1 MPRFQRS
8 VRPILNV
15 GELMH
20 GPIRYEKPAGNVS
33 PDEYR
38 NHMMQQAQQSQAYAE
53 QQRKAHPTQA
63 PAPKPETPGF
73 WETYWQVPGK
83 LLDVAKDK
91 IDPHTDKVPG
101 LHALSRAPG
110 TVYEGVAKAIPQGI
124 KDINIAGYRLG
135 DAADAVAQT
144 FSPVSLD
151 PKATPTDH
159 AAQFGMAWSGQKALG
174 KGAQALGKHGGKIIN
189 GAGLGAMFG
198 PDAVAGAADHAA
210 RMFGRE
216 VPSMAAAGGPRLG
229 IAPHT
234 PAPRPMPQKA
244 NMAGGKPGDPV
255 PWYDA
260 PGVDKTPAWQK
271 APEQFK
277 SFKDSMPTPEKKPGL
292 IKRGADYLAKNPGA
306 AVLAAPII
314 GGAGA
319 TAIGT
324 LGMGARLGYNAYQD
338 WKNPEVNKRIR
349 ETQKSVGDRS
359 KRLREAA
366 YKEAAQRKEAERQRD
381 IQRRQQQGGR

>member
-20 GPIRYEKPAGNVS
+20 GPIRYEKPASDPAPGTGVS

-38 NHMMQQAQQSQAYAE
+38 NHMMQRAQQSRAYAE
-53 QQRKAHPTQA
+53 QQSKAHPTQA

-110 TVYEGVAKAIPQGI
+110 TVYEGAAKAIPQGI

-159 AAQFGMAWSGQKALG
+159 AAQFGMAWSGGKVLG
-174 KGAQALGKHGGKIIN
+174 KGAQALGKHGGKIVN

-244 NMAGGKPGDPV
+244 NMAGGGGGSGPGPS
-255 PWYDA
+255 
-260 PGVDKTPAWQK
+260 PGPK
-271 APEQFK
+271 
-277 SFKDSMPTPEKKPGL
+277 KKPGRL
-292 IKRGADYLAKNPGA
+292 QEAYDSIPLPDFVKQG
-306 AVLAAPII
+306 I
-314 GGAGA
+314 AGA
-319 TAIGT
+319 VSIPVLSNIGNGISGL
-324 LGMGARLGYNAYQD
+324 LGNQNVSRSS
-338 WKNPEVNKRIR
+338 R
-349 ETQKSVGDRS
+349 ER
-359 KRLREAA
+359 
-366 YKEAAQRKEAERQRD
+366 AERENAPPTARD
-381 IQRRQQQGGR
+381 RERSERGYRDAEAVPKTSDRYLVTQQNRKKKAEKERLEQERLKQQQGGK